1 MDILSPMLLV
11 LKIQKKQWGVLWRQ
25 LSRLVIFGE
34 PSVGSVRTLSWCGRG
49 RGDCVS
55 KTWGSRAGAWA
66 LCGRRTAA
74 GSRPWLC
81 RMQAW
86 SVASPCGREHVWGK
100 ESGGGK
106 AGEDVQA
113 GQTSYGDASSFHE
126 RVSLQAGGT

>member
-1 MDILSPMLLV
+1 M
-11 LKIQKKQWGVLWRQ
+11 
-25 LSRLVIFGE
+25 
-34 PSVGSVRTLSWCGRG
+34 GSVRNLGESM
-49 RGDCVS
+49 
-55 KTWGSRAGAWA
+55 TWGSRAGAWA

-74 GSRPWLC
+74 GSLPWSF

-113 GQTSYGDASSFHE
+113 GQTSYGDASSFCHSKQLGHSE
-126 RVSLQAGGT
+126 PDQRGGSFAPVRPG